1 MGEVI
6 SVRVVLCRVGPDCL
20 SINPYVNNPS
30 LKATFFHFGVRI
42 KKNKTRRIILRVL
55 FERLAATYSRG
66 SYTTTTI
73 GKAAFDGRVRNG
85 IGSDHSFMATKL
97 LHTATA
103 DLPQ

>member
-1 MGEVI
+1 MSPG
-6 SVRVVLCRVGPDCL
+6 
-20 SINPYVNNPS
+20 
-30 LKATFFHFGVRI
+30 H
-42 KKNKTRRIILRVL
+42 

-73 GKAAFDGRVRNG
+73 GKAAFDGRVLNG

-103 DLPQ
+103 DSPQCTNTVFCKRSQPKRIRQFSENYTQEALGALLQFAS